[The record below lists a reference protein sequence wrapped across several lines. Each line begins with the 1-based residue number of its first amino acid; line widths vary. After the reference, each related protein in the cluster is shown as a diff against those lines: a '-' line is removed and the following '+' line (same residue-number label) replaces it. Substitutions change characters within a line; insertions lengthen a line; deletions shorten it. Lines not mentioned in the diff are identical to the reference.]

1 VSQVALAFVLLIG
14 AGLMIRTFFELIR
27 VDPGFSGAD
36 EVQTAQVVIRSATA
50 PDPEAAV
57 RKQHEILQHISSI
70 PGVAAAAYTS
80 AVPMGGGFTA
90 DMLIPEGKTFD
101 QGNPPRARQ
110 LRFISPGLFGTLRIP
125 IVAGRDFTWMDI
137 YQKRPVVLISENLA
151 RLEWESSEQALGKR
165 VKGSG
170 PQDQWFEIV
179 GVVGSVQDRGLSQET
194 VGILYIPILAERVY
208 GASTHVWRGV
218 TYVVRSLR
226 TGDPA
231 FIDEIRQAV
240 WAVDS
245 SLPLTNIRTMGDVL
259 DASLETTSFII
270 ALLAIAGA
278 IALLLGLIGIYALI
292 SYGVSQRIREIG
304 IRIALGA
311 ERGRVQRTFL
321 VQGVALATI
330 GVAAG
335 LAAAA
340 ALTRWMS
347 SLLYEVSPLDPL
359 TFAGVSGVLLV
370 AAGLASYL
378 PSRRASRVDPI
389 VSLRSE

>member
-1 VSQVALAFVLLIG
+1 
-14 AGLMIRTFFELIR
+14 
-27 VDPGFSGAD
+27 
-36 EVQTAQVVIRSATA
+36 
-50 PDPEAAV
+50 
-57 RKQHEILQHISSI
+57 
-70 PGVAAAAYTS
+70 
-80 AVPMGGGFTA
+80 
-90 DMLIPEGKTFD
+90 
-101 QGNPPRARQ
+101 
-110 LRFISPGLFGTLRIP
+110 
-125 IVAGRDFTWMDI
+125 
-137 YQKRPVVLISENLA
+137 
-151 RLEWESSEQALGKR
+151 
-165 VKGSG
+165 
-170 PQDQWFEIV
+170 
-179 GVVGSVQDRGLSQET
+179 
-194 VGILYIPILAERVY
+194 
-208 GASTHVWRGV
+208 
-218 TYVVRSLR
+218 
-226 TGDPA
+226 
-231 FIDEIRQAV
+231 
-240 WAVDS
+240 
-245 SLPLTNIRTMGDVL
+245 MGDVL